1 MKSSPRAAIAFTKM
15 HGCGNDFVAID
26 NRAYAL
32 PVERMPLWAQ
42 AICPRH
48 FGVGADGLFFLD
60 IPPLGSGLDY
70 VWHFY
75 NPDGSR
81 GEMCGN
87 GARCAAR
94 FAYELALAGTQQTM
108 GTDAGPISSE
118 YYPESGLAKVQL
130 TPPHDLTLNR
140 SLHVENRDCSVHT
153 VNTGVPHAVVFVD
166 STESVEIERIG
177 PAVRYHTAF
186 VPAGVN
192 VNFVQILDESHIRMR
207 TYERGVEAETFAC
220 GTGACASV
228 VVGNALRA
236 TEREVEVTTASDER
250 LTVTLQGER
259 LFLTGAAARVFTGTL
274 DLGDLGL
281 EI

>member
-1 MKSSPRAAIAFTKM
+1 MALSPRSYIAFTKM

-32 PVERMPLWAQ
+32 PTGRMSFWAQ
-42 AICPRH
+42 AICRRN

-60 IPPLGSGLDY
+60 TAPEEGGLDY

-94 FAYELALAGTQQTM
+94 YAYELGLAGTRQTM

-118 YYPESGLAKVQL
+118 YFPENGLAKVQL
-130 TPPHDLTLNR
+130 TPPSGLALNHN
-140 SLHVENRDCSVHT
+140 LHVGGTDCSVHA
-153 VNTGVPHAVVFVD
+153 VNTGVPHAVVMVD
-166 STESVEIERIG
+166 DTESVEIERSG

-186 VPAGVN
+186 APAGVN
-192 VNFVQILDESHIRMR
+192 VNFVQILDRGHVRMR
-207 TYERGVEAETFAC
+207 TYKRRRLPAVRALAPRLSLETHW
-220 GTGACASV
+220 V
-228 VVGNALRA
+228 QPL
-236 TEREVEVTTASDER
+236 
-250 LTVTLQGER
+250 
-259 LFLTGAAARVFTGTL
+259 ARSR
-274 DLGDLGL
+274 
-281 EI
+281 